1 MKQEGDLIKSTTNI
15 SKEELNLLRE
25 KFVVEYSKKKG
36 WDKNNL
42 STNQMMEIV
51 EQKQYRNPG
60 IILS

>member
-25 KFVVEYSKKKG
+25 KFVVDYSKKKG
-36 WDKNNL
+36 CDKNNL

-51 EQKQYRNPG
+51 EQKQYKNPL
-60 IILS
+60 IILG

>member
-25 KFVVEYSKKKG
+25 KFVVEYAKKKG

-51 EQKQYRNPG
+51 EQKQYKNPL

>member
-25 KFVVEYSKKKG
+25 KFVVEYAKKKG

-42 STNQMMEIV
+42 STTQMMEIV
-51 EQKQYRNPG
+51 EQKQYKNPG

>member
-51 EQKQYRNPG
+51 EQKQYKNPG

>member
-1 MKQEGDLIKSTTNI
+1 MKQEGDLIKSTTNL

-25 KFVVEYSKKKG
+25 KFVVEYAKKKG

-42 STNQMMEIV
+42 STTQMMEIV
-51 EQKQYRNPG
+51 EQKQYKNPG

>member
-1 MKQEGDLIKSTTNI
+1 MKQDGDLIKSTTNL

-42 STNQMMEIV
+42 STTQMMEIV
-51 EQKQYRNPG
+51 EQKQYKNPG
-60 IILS
+60 IIFS

>member
-36 WDKNNL
+36 WDKNKL

-51 EQKQYRNPG
+51 DQKQYRNPG

>member
-25 KFVVEYSKKKG
+25 KFVVEYAKKKG

-42 STNQMMEIV
+42 STSQMMEIV
-51 EQKQYRNPG
+51 EQKQYKNPL
-60 IILS
+60 IILG